1 MCVLCGFKLRRS
13 PDSVLLVDE
22 MCLRRALAKGSK
34 PDMKDFYKIQAH
46 DLFHHGNPTDVV
58 DLQVRD
64 YAEQLKTFFLQVNG
78 KDLRVWEG
86 LLLVQSAARHN
97 QIQKHMDAQKAAMKK
112 KKAKDAELKRKRDAK
127 AREAQKARVERA
139 KRVQAERLKRQEIK
153 KRGRMDRKNL
163 KRKMERQVCKPA
175 LILTHL

>member
-13 PDSVLLVDE
+13 PGSSALLVDE

-112 KKAKDAELKRKRDAK
+112 KGQGRGAQTEKGGEGAGGSKGPDGAHQTRAGRAT
-127 AREAQKARVERA
+127 EAPGDQKARADGPE
-139 KRVQAERLKRQEIK
+139 
-153 KRGRMDRKNL
+153 
-163 KRKMERQVCKPA
+163 KPQTQNGA
-175 LILTHL
+175 TGL